1 VKPSVNRRAFL
12 LSATTALA
20 ACQRDRRPRLNVF
33 NWSSYIDPKSIE
45 KFSQEFGVRVR
56 YAVYESNE
64 EMLAKV
70 MTGNSG
76 WDVVFPTHSRIPPMA
91 HRGLIAPLDHRR
103 LTNLHQ
109 LSAAFQRPVWDAE
122 LQWGVPYMWNGT
134 GIAYSQSL
142 QPAPRAW
149 ADLWSDR
156 LRGRLTMLDD
166 PEDVIGACL
175 LKAGYPFGA
184 EGREALMRARVEAI
198 AEKRYIRAYLNA
210 EVRDQLVAGD
220 VLAAQMWS
228 TTAQQ
233 ALNAQ
238 QASRPLAFVYP
249 AEGFPLYCDNAVIL
263 AESRRQELAHTF
275 LDFLLRPEIAAANA
289 TVGETATCNE
299 GGRML
304 LPASERDSAVLYGT
318 PEILKRGTWPAA
330 PPSDAQRMRDRIWT
344 EIKSA

>member
-1 VKPSVNRRAFL
+1 MNRRAFL
-12 LSATTALA
+12 AGAGSLA

-33 NWSSYIDPKSIE
+33 NWSSYIDPKSVD
-45 KFSQEFGVRVR
+45 KFGQEFGVRVR

-91 HRGLIAPLDHRR
+91 RNGLVAR
-103 LTNLHQ
+103 LNHQWLPNLHY
-109 LSAAFQRPVWDAE
+109 LSTAFQRPVWDQE

-134 GIAYSQSL
+134 GIAYNQAL

-175 LKAGYPFGA
+175 LKAGLPFGDNDA
-184 EGREALMRARVEAI
+184 NALRKARAEAI

-228 TTAQQ
+228 TTAKQ
-233 ALNAQ
+233 ALDAQ

-249 AEGFPLYCDNAVIL
+249 EEGFPLYCDNAVIL
-263 AESRRQELAHTF
+263 AESRRAELAHEF
-275 LDFLLRPEIAAANA
+275 LNFLLRPEIAAANA

-299 GGRML
+299 GGRLL

-318 PEILKRGTWPAA
+318 PEILKRGTWPSA
-330 PPSDAQRMRDRIWT
+330 PPPDAQRLRDRMWT